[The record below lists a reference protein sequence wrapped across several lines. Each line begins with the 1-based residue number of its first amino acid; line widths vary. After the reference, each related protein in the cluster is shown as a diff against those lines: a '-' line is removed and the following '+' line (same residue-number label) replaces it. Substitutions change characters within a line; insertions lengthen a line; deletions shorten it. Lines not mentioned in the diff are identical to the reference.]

1 VSDSAAEL
9 QAGRVGRAHGL
20 DGSFYVT
27 GALPRLL
34 TLGAAVTVGGRSAE
48 IVRRS
53 GTDARPIVRLQGVS
67 DRRGAEALRGE
78 ALMVV
83 ATGAPALGENE
94 WWAHELEDCQVF
106 DGERMLGTVS
116 RLIELP
122 SCEAIEVARACGGD
136 PLLVPLVRDAIRKV
150 DASARRIDVDG
161 EFLDLAASGPSARK
175 HKATGLRE
183 QEGRAAASGE
193 QEERATASGEQEDR
207 ATGSGEQEDRDGN

>member
-34 TLGAAVTVGGRSAE
+34 TLGAGVTVAGRASE

-67 DRRGAEALRGE
+67 DRAGAEALRGS
-78 ALMVV
+78 ALIVA
-83 ATGAPALGENE
+83 ATGAPELGEDE
-94 WWAHELEDCQVF
+94 WWGHELEQCEVF
-106 DGERMLGTVS
+106 DGGRLLGTVS

-122 SCEAIEVARACGGD
+122 SCEAIEVAIVAGGD

-150 DASARRIDVDG
+150 DTAARRIDVNGD
-161 EFLDLAASGPSARK
+161 FLDLAANGPSTRVRK
-175 HKATGLRE
+175 PAP
-183 QEGRAAASGE
+183 
-193 QEERATASGEQEDR
+193 
-207 ATGSGEQEDRDGN
+207 GSDGGDRDRD

>member
-1 VSDSAAEL
+1 MSDPAAEL

-34 TLGAAVTVGGRSAE
+34 TLGAAVTVGGLKAE

-53 GTDARPIVRLQGVS
+53 GTDARPIVRVRGVA
-67 DRRGAEALRGE
+67 DRAGAEALRG
-78 ALMVV
+78 AGLMVA
-83 ATGAPALGENE
+83 ATGAPTLGEDE

-106 DGERMLGTVS
+106 DGERLLGTVS

-122 SCEAIEVARACGGD
+122 SCEAIEVHRESGGD

-150 DASARRIDVDG
+150 DASARRIDIDG
-161 EFLDLAASGPSARK
+161 EFLDLAASAPDAGERK
-175 HKATGLRE
+175 G
-183 QEGRAAASGE
+183 AAPGE
-193 QEERATASGEQEDR
+193 RK
-207 ATGSGEQEDRDGN
+207 DRDGD

>member
-53 GTDARPIVRLQGVS
+53 GTDARPIVRLRGVS
-67 DRRGAEALRGE
+67 DRAGAEALRGV
-78 ALMVV
+78 ALMVA
-83 ATGAPALGENE
+83 ATGAPALGEDE
-94 WWAHELEDCQVF
+94 WWAHELQDCQVF
-106 DGERMLGTVS
+106 DGERLLGTVI

-122 SCEAIEVARACGGD
+122 SCEAIEVDSAAGGD
-136 PLLVPLVRDAIRKV
+136 ALLVPLVRDAIRKV

-161 EFLDLAASGPSARK
+161 EFLDL
-175 HKATGLRE
+175 
-183 QEGRAAASGE
+183 
-193 QEERATASGEQEDR
+193 TASAPPAREPKG
-207 ATGSGEQEDRDGN
+207 AAPGEQEDRDGD

>member
-34 TLGAAVTVGGRSAE
+34 TLGAAVTVGGRRAE

-67 DRRGAEALRGE
+67 DRLGAEALRGQ

-83 ATGAPALGENE
+83 ATGAPALGEDE
-94 WWAHELEDCQVF
+94 WWAHELEHCQVF
-106 DGERMLGTVS
+106 DGERLLGTVS

-122 SCEAIEVARACGGD
+122 SCEAIEVARASGGD

-161 EFLDLAASGPSARK
+161 DFLDLAAGGQSASTHQTGASGEHEDRAPAS
-175 HKATGLRE
+175 GQ
-183 QEGRAAASGE
+183 QEDRVAASGE
-193 QEERATASGEQEDR
+193 QEG
-207 ATGSGEQEDRDGN
+207 RDGD